1 MDPIQVL
8 IADDDPGV
16 LEVLTSIVTAD
27 PAMDVIGAASG
38 AEEAI
43 DLARDL
49 RPDVALVDVRMPGG
63 GGPRAARGIRR
74 GSPHTAVIALS
85 AIEDPV
91 AVVAM
96 VEAGASG
103 FVSKADTTLEIVRA
117 IRRCREG
124 GTSLSARI
132 RDGAA
137 EALASRLASGT
148 RIAGPRNMSRDRIRN
163 LVEDGDGVHM
173 VFQPIVDLR
182 GGTIV
187 AVEAL
192 ARFLTR
198 PRRSP
203 DAWFADA
210 REHGLGIDLEM
221 VAMRRALTYLP
232 KLPPGVRMALNL
244 SPDALGSVQFALLLE
259 EEPLDRLI
267 LEVTEQ
273 TRIVDQQRLE
283 RALEPWRDGGALVA
297 VDDVGAG
304 FSGLNRVVELR
315 PDFVKLDIALTRGID
330 SDHLRQSLVAM
341 LGSFARETGAALIA
355 EGLETDTQIA
365 KLLEMDVRLGQGF
378 RLGRPGPLPFPDGS
392 GRLRWGGRHAFTPGR
407 TEGRV
412 EETVHVPDVGPKRD
426 GAS

>member
-148 RIAGPRNMSRDRIRN
+148 RSAGPRNLSRDRFRN
-163 LVEDGDGVHM
+163 L
-173 VFQPIVDLR
+173 
-182 GGTIV
+182 
-187 AVEAL
+187 
-192 ARFLTR
+192 
-198 PRRSP
+198 
-203 DAWFADA
+203 
-210 REHGLGIDLEM
+210 
-221 VAMRRALTYLP
+221 
-232 KLPPGVRMALNL
+232 
-244 SPDALGSVQFALLLE
+244 
-259 EEPLDRLI
+259 
-267 LEVTEQ
+267 
-273 TRIVDQQRLE
+273 
-283 RALEPWRDGGALVA
+283 

-315 PDFVKLDIALTRGID
+315 PDFVKLDVALTRGID

-365 KLLEMDVRLGQGF
+365 KLLELDVRLGQGF

-412 EETVHVPDVGPKRD
+412 EETVHVPDVGPRRD

>member
-1 MDPIQVL
+1 MDPIQIL

-16 LEVLTSIVTAD
+16 LEVLTSIVAAD
-27 PAMDVIGAASG
+27 PAMDVIGAANG

-74 GSPHTAVIALS
+74 GSPHTVVIALS

-103 FVSKADTTLEIVRA
+103 FVSKVDTTLEIVRA
-117 IRRCREG
+117 IRRCNEG
-124 GTSLSARI
+124 RTSLSARI

-137 EALASRLASGT
+137 EALASRLTSG
-148 RIAGPRNMSRDRIRN
+148 ISLAGPRRVSRDRIKDF
-163 LVEDGDGVHM
+163 VDDGEGVHI

-210 REHGLGIDLEM
+210 REHGLGIDLEIA
-221 VAMRRALTYLP
+221 AMRRALTHLP

-267 LEVTEQ
+267 LEVNEQ
-273 TRIVDQQRLE
+273 TRIVDPQRLT
-283 RALEPWRDGGALVA
+283 RALEPWRDGGVLVA

-304 FSGLNRVVELR
+304 FSGLNRLVELR
-315 PDFVKLDIALTRGID
+315 PDFIKLDIALTRGID
-330 SDHLRQSLVAM
+330 SDHTRRSVVTM
-341 LGSFARETGAALIA
+341 LGSFAREIGAALIA

-365 KLLEMDVRLGQGF
+365 RLLELDVRLGQGF

-392 GRLRWGGRHAFTPGR
+392 GRLRWGGRHTFPPGGR
-407 TEGRV
+407 ERRV
-412 EETVHVPDVGPKRD
+412 EEAVHVPE
-426 GAS
+426 

>member
-27 PAMDVIGAASG
+27 PAMDVIGAANG
-38 AEEAI
+38 AKEAI

-49 RPDVALVDVRMPGG
+49 QPDVALVDVRMPGG
-63 GGPRAARGIRR
+63 GGPRAARGIRQ

-103 FVSKADTTLEIVRA
+103 FVSKGDTTLEIVRA
-117 IRRCREG
+117 IRRCTEG

-132 RDGAA
+132 RDHAA
-137 EALASRLASGT
+137 EALAYRLAGT
-148 RIAGPRNMSRDRIRN
+148 RIAAPPSVTRDRIRDF
-163 LVEDGDGVHM
+163 VELGEGVHI
-173 VFQPIVDLR
+173 VFQPIVDLWD
-182 GGTIV
+182 GTIV

-210 REHGLGIDLEM
+210 REHGLGVDLEI

-244 SPDALGSVQFALLLE
+244 SSDALGSVQFAVLLE
-259 EEPLDRLI
+259 EQPLDRLI

-273 TRIVDQQRLE
+273 TRTVDQQRLD
-283 RALEPWRDGGALVA
+283 RALEPWRAGGALVA

-304 FSGLNRVVELR
+304 FSGLTRLVELR
-315 PDFVKLDIALTRGID
+315 PDFIKLDIALTRGID
-330 SDHLRQSLVAM
+330 SDGIRQSLVTM

-355 EGLETDTQIA
+355 EGIETDEQIA
-365 KLLEMDVRLGQGF
+365 RLLELDVRLGQGF

-392 GRLRWGGRHAFTPGR
+392 GRLRWGGRHAFTAVR
-407 TEGRV
+407 TEGPV
-412 EETVHVPDVGPKRD
+412 EETVHVPDVGPRRD
-426 GAS
+426 DAS

>member
-16 LEVLTSIVTAD
+16 LEVLTSLVTAD
-27 PAMDVIGAASG
+27 PAMDVIGAANG
-38 AEEAI
+38 AKEAI

-49 RPDVALVDVRMPGG
+49 QPDVALVDVRMPGG
-63 GGPRAARGIRR
+63 GGPRAARGIRQ
-74 GSPHTAVIALS
+74 GSPRTAVIALS
-85 AIEDPV
+85 AIEDPL

-103 FVSKADTTLEIVRA
+103 FVSKGDTTLEIVRA
-117 IRRCREG
+117 IRRCKEG

-132 RDGAA
+132 RDHAA
-137 EALASRLASGT
+137 EALAYRLAGT
-148 RIAGPRNMSRDRIRN
+148 RIAAPPSVTRDRIRDF
-163 LVEDGDGVHM
+163 VELGEGVHI
-173 VFQPIVDLR
+173 VFQPIVDLWD
-182 GGTIV
+182 GTIV

-210 REHGLGIDLEM
+210 REHGLGVDLEI

-244 SPDALGSVQFALLLE
+244 SSDALGSVQFAVLLE
-259 EEPLDRLI
+259 EQPLDRLI

-273 TRIVDQQRLE
+273 TRTVDQQRLD
-283 RALEPWRDGGALVA
+283 RALEPWREGGALVA

-304 FSGLNRVVELR
+304 FSGLTRLVELR
-315 PDFVKLDIALTRGID
+315 PDFIKLDIALTRGID
-330 SDHLRQSLVAM
+330 SDGIRQSLVTM

-355 EGLETDTQIA
+355 EGIETDEQIA
-365 KLLEMDVRLGQGF
+365 RLLELDVRLGQGF

-392 GRLRWGGRHAFTPGR
+392 GRLRWGGRHAFRSVR
-407 TEGRV
+407 TEDPV
-412 EETVHVPDVGPKRD
+412 EETMHVPDVGPRRD
-426 GAS
+426 DAG